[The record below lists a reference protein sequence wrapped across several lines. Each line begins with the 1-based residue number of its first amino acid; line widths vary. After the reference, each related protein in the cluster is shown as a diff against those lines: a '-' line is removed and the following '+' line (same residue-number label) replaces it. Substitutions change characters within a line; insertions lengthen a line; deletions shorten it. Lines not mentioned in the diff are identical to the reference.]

1 MTRKRKSA
9 PIDLNALAALVG
21 VGDPARG
28 ARRLPRGLLGPKF
41 WRDQFSLVVERVEAW
56 GYEVEL
62 RSRAQDCV
70 ELADRLIIISSS
82 SHPET
87 RFYTMLHEVGHIL
100 IRRRW
105 KDFVAAHPRYLEHP
119 DLAPSWARS
128 RSRSY
133 RVGLIHEELQA
144 WSRGL
149 AWARRLG
156 LFVDPIKFDSDRNDA
171 IMSYLAWA
179 VRPPAPRPA
188 PSSPSPSR
196 STARSRR

>member
-28 ARRLPRGLLGPKF
+28 ARRLPRGSLGAQF
-41 WRDQFSLVVERVEAW
+41 WRDQFALVVERVEAW

-70 ELADRLIIISSS
+70 ELADRLIIISTSA
-82 SHPET
+82 HPET
-87 RFYTMLHEVGHIL
+87 RFYTLLHEVGHIL

-105 KDFVAAHPRYLEHP
+105 KEFTAAHPRYLEHP
-119 DLAPSWARS
+119 DLAPSGTRARS
-128 RSRSY
+128 RAY
-133 RVGLIHEELQA
+133 RVGLVHEELQA
-144 WSRGL
+144 WARGL

-156 LFVDPIKFDSDRNDA
+156 FFVDPVKFDSDKNSA
-171 IMSYLAWA
+171 IMSYLDWA
-179 VRPPAPRPA
+179 VRPPVPKAPPGATPVLSPGAPR
-188 PSSPSPSR
+188 
-196 STARSRR
+196 